1 MAWPS
6 TQTDGT
12 EITSSLW
19 NGIVAAFS
27 TWGGNVDTAGYS
39 LILNSSAPTDGNIP
53 TRGIVIWIDEASHK
67 LKFRVRYSDG
77 TTLKSGEISLT

>member
-1 MAWPS
+1 MTWPAS
-6 TQTDGT
+6 QTDGT
-12 EITSSLW
+12 ELTSTIW
-19 NGIVAAFS
+19 NEIVAAFQ
-27 TWGGNVDTAGYS
+27 TWGGNVSTAGYA
-39 LILNSSAPTDGNIP
+39 LIINSSAPTDGNIP